1 MFFSKLPALV
11 DFYHDGRA
19 ECVIHI
25 LVPLCFVHCLLS
37 PGADGPACIA
47 AFDMSHLLL
56 LLDVELKLFVLRT
69 PWLYLLLI
77 QSYSFE
83 HKLSGMWGVDS
94 G

>member
-19 ECVIHI
+19 EYVIRI

-37 PGADGPACIA
+37 PRADGPACIA

-56 LLDVELKLFVLRT
+56 LLDVELTDTLCSQDTMVTPASHSVLQ
-69 PWLYLLLI
+69 L
-77 QSYSFE
+77 
-83 HKLSGMWGVDS
+83 
-94 G
+94 